1 MSDMLQLYIFLK
13 KVTFLNNPLYLS
25 QEENGKETAS
35 TLTKQQNWYL
45 LQSCRLCTPAILFS
59 GF

>member
-1 MSDMLQLYIFLK
+1 MQIISIH
-13 KVTFLNNPLYLS
+13 FLNNPLYLS
-25 QEENGKETAS
+25 QEESGKETAS